1 MRRKKKMV
9 SGEIK
14 FWKEYMKL
22 DSLKRGKHIEFIVNN
37 LYRLA
42 TTKGISEEHRKMML
56 GQILNSYFDDLLNTV
71 EFECD
76 DKISIDDIF
85 KYGGTRNRFETK
97 EDVDEVKKLGGF

>member
-1 MRRKKKMV
+1 MV

-76 DKISIDDIF
+76 DFKITNF